1 MNETSD
7 TPRVIRVDGVF
18 DAAAADALAR
28 LLQEPASGAEIRI
41 DLSQVRVFDDFA
53 VMVLGRALAACGA
66 RVTVQGLREHHVRL
80 LRYLG
85 MTPGLGEPAAARV

>member
-1 MNETSD
+1 MQETKT
-7 TPRVIRVDGVF
+7 TPRLIRLDGVLDASAADRLAELLADPASDGDVRVD
-18 DAAAADALAR
+18 
-28 LLQEPASGAEIRI
+28 
-41 DLSQVRVFDDFA
+41 LSHVRAFDDFA

-85 MTPGLGEPAAARV
+85 ITPGLGEPARARA